1 MSTEKF
7 EYNVNEV
14 LHSLETIV
22 RSDNAMT
29 ELRKEYATDLNVIEA
44 SIKANL
50 IKDEAIQLILR
61 LAPTCYKIGDKV
73 FLKGETKG
81 KYDFIG
87 DDMDEQQATE
97 LYDMTTEMLSG
108 DSYSIYVS
116 DTSYFPLATYKEMLE
131 VKDFMES
138 W

>member
-81 KYDFIG
+81 SYDFIG
-87 DDMDEQQATE
+87 DNMDEQKATE
-97 LYDMTTEMLSG
+97 LFDMTTEMGNG

-116 DTSYFPLATYKEMLE
+116 DTSYFPLASYKEMLE
-131 VKDFMES
+131 VKEFLDS
-138 W
+138 L

>member
-1 MSTEKF
+1 MSTKTF

-22 RSDNAMT
+22 RSDNAIT
-29 ELRKEYATDLNVIEA
+29 ELRKEYATDFNIIEA
-44 SIKANL
+44 SVKAKL
-50 IKDEAIQLILR
+50 IKDEAVQLILK

-81 KYDFIG
+81 SYDFIG
-87 DDMDEQQATE
+87 DNMDGQTATE
-97 LYDMTTEMLSG
+97 LYDMTTEMKNG

-116 DTSYFPLATYKEMLE
+116 DTSYFPLASYKEMLE
-131 VKDFMES
+131 VKEFLDS
-138 W
+138 L

>member
-1 MSTEKF
+1 MSTKHF

-29 ELRKEYATDLNVIEA
+29 ELRKEYATDLSVIEA

-50 IKDEAIQLILR
+50 IKSEAIQTILR

-73 FLKGETKG
+73 FLKGESKG
-81 KYDFIG
+81 HYDFIG

-97 LYDMTTEMLSG
+97 LMDMTTEMGCG

-131 VKDFMES
+131 VKEYLES
-138 W
+138 L